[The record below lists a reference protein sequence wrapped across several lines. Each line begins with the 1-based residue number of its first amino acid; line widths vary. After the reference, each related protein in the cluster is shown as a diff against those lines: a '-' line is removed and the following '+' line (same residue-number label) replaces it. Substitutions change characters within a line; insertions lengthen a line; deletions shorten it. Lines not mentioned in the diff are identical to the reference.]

1 MGKLSAFLRPAP
13 AGRTKEVFLD
23 RFTDEKGNV
32 VPIIVKCVTPEEN
45 KKISQKCTR
54 EDGTLDTGAYGDQM
68 IVECMVEPDL
78 RNTELCE
85 YYGTM
90 DPGDVP
96 NRMFT
101 IGEKQIIQDAIME
114 VNDITMADERLRK
127 AKNS

>member
-1 MGKLSAFLRPAP
+1 MGKLSVFLRPAP
-13 AGRTKEVFLD
+13 AGRTKEVWLD
-23 RFTDEKGNV
+23 RFTDEEGKV
-32 VPIIVKCVTPEEN
+32 VPIIVKCITPEEN
-45 KKISQKCTR
+45 KRILQKFVKD
-54 EDGTLDTGAYGDQM
+54 DGSLDTAAYGDQM

-78 RNTELCE
+78 KNAELCE

-114 VNDITMADERLRK
+114 VNDITTASERLKK